1 MAMFNGFLYVYQ
13 RENISAGSSDVCSV
27 SVPLIPKQTQA
38 SKSKQNID
46 QLPCKTFT
54 LHLITQL
61 IPPFLSIHHD
71 PENFRIDI
79 RITIRFRIIN
89 DPIPLKK
96 GTIGTKTLGNP
107 SESHH
112 LQPFST
118 STTVHRGDSET
129 PRKKWPWTPRK
140 GTVPPSAVRSFGAP
154 EATPRRRPAGPWCS
168 DSAIGD
174 EFCGFVMTKSGWWW
188 LEPWNF
194 KWLSIREWNFIIPT
208 DVHSIIFQRGRST
221 TNQKLYFHEKSCRK
235 SWLNNVGDVSS
246 WKIWRMRWLST
257 ALKRLNE

>member
-71 PENFRIDI
+71 PENFRILDI

-89 DPIPLKK
+89 DPIPLKRV
-96 GTIGTKTLGNP
+96 
-107 SESHH
+107 
-112 LQPFST
+112 Q
-118 STTVHRGDSET
+118 
-129 PRKKWPWTPRK
+129 
-140 GTVPPSAVRSFGAP
+140 
-154 EATPRRRPAGPWCS
+154 
-168 DSAIGD
+168 
-174 EFCGFVMTKSGWWW
+174 
-188 LEPWNF
+188 
-194 KWLSIREWNFIIPT
+194 
-208 DVHSIIFQRGRST
+208 
-221 TNQKLYFHEKSCRK
+221 
-235 SWLNNVGDVSS
+235 
-246 WKIWRMRWLST
+246 
-257 ALKRLNE
+257 